1 MKKMGMSQPV
11 RSSRWPWYAVPAFLV
26 YALGYFAGALTGDAL
41 LYVGGAVVALVILA
55 PVWAKQPRYLLIGLV
70 IYLPIEDAILQAFT
84 AHVTIER
91 VVPDA
96 LLLLA
101 FCLRLPL
108 ARLRRER
115 VFGTPLDL
123 PIALILLVAGGSF
136 VYNHIAVSVAA
147 GGVYV
152 LLRYVLVFYLAAS
165 SRFTERDVR
174 VFVLMIVAVAI
185 LQCVVGAVE
194 FVLLHFAGLYL
205 FNFDLVQGTTGYFNV
220 LGMYLAI
227 ACIMALACYSP
238 TWITHPTTR
247 LALLVGASSAVIIL
261 ALSRQSLASLAI
273 GWIVIAIFGR
283 RYWPLRMSQLGT
295 VAVAGAAVVAASAL
309 LTVVSPAV
317 LSGTTS
323 TARQSPVSTN
333 SSGTEGP
340 HSTVTVTP
348 KPTSA
353 SKAYDTAAKGKGKQ
367 FNPGNLLSPDFYK
380 NSRLYEIVN
389 GGEAV
394 LQQSPLVGLGPGTF
408 GGQATFHDQ
417 AFYDRL
423 NVGLLLSDPKHTY
436 VSDVEWMTIFGQLG
450 LLGLLG
456 FVAIFVQIWRLA
468 YRAFKTSGQEM
479 TRRLALATM
488 ALVLVWIVVGFT
500 GPNFELRP
508 VSIWI
513 WILPGMLW
521 SLLRQERQVAKDER
535 VVAAMRGPTTFPG

>member
-1 MKKMGMSQPV
+1 
-11 RSSRWPWYAVPAFLV
+11 
-26 YALGYFAGALTGDAL
+26 
-41 LYVGGAVVALVILA
+41 
-55 PVWAKQPRYLLIGLV
+55 
-70 IYLPIEDAILQAFT
+70 
-84 AHVTIER
+84 
-91 VVPDA
+91 
-96 LLLLA
+96 
-101 FCLRLPL
+101 
-108 ARLRRER
+108 
-115 VFGTPLDL
+115 
-123 PIALILLVAGGSF
+123 
-136 VYNHIAVSVAA
+136 
-147 GGVYV
+147 V
-152 LLRYVLVFYLAAS
+152 LLRYALVFYLAAS

-174 VFVLMIVAVAI
+174 VFVLMVVAVAV
-185 LQCVVGAVE
+185 LQCIVGAVE

-227 ACIMALACYSP
+227 ACILALACYSP

-273 GWIVIAIFGR
+273 GWLVIVLFGR
-283 RYWPLRMSQLGT
+283 RYWPLRLSQLG
-295 VAVAGAAVVAASAL
+295 VGAVAAVAVVAATAL
-309 LTVVSPAV
+309 LTIASPAI

-323 TARQSPVSTN
+323 TAEQSPAPTS
-333 SSGTEGP
+333 SSGA

-353 SKAYDTAAKGKGKQ
+353 TKEYDTAAKGKGKQ
-367 FNPGNLLSPDFYK
+367 FNLGTLFSPDFYK
-380 NSRLYEIVN
+380 NSRMYEVVN
-389 GGEAV
+389 GGGAV
-394 LQQSPLVGLGPGTF
+394 LQQSPLIGLGPGTF

-436 VSDVEWMTIFGQLG
+436 VADVEWMTVFGQLG

-456 FVAIFVQIWRLA
+456 FIALFVQIWRLA
-468 YRAFKTSGQEM
+468 YRAFKTSNQEM

-488 ALVLVWIVVGFT
+488 ALVLVWIAVGFT

-508 VSIWI
+508 ISIWI

-521 SLLRQERQVAKDER
+521 SLVRQERQAAKDEYLLQA
-535 VVAAMRGPTTFPG
+535 VAGANVAAKVL

>member
-1 MKKMGMSQPV
+1 
-11 RSSRWPWYAVPAFLV
+11 
-26 YALGYFAGALTGDAL
+26 
-41 LYVGGAVVALVILA
+41 
-55 PVWAKQPRYLLIGLV
+55 
-70 IYLPIEDAILQAFT
+70 
-84 AHVTIER
+84 
-91 VVPDA
+91 
-96 LLLLA
+96 
-101 FCLRLPL
+101 
-108 ARLRRER
+108 
-115 VFGTPLDL
+115 
-123 PIALILLVAGGSF
+123 
-136 VYNHIAVSVAA
+136 
-147 GGVYV
+147 
-152 LLRYVLVFYLAAS
+152 
-165 SRFTERDVR
+165 
-174 VFVLMIVAVAI
+174 
-185 LQCVVGAVE
+185 
-194 FVLLHFAGLYL
+194 
-205 FNFDLVQGTTGYFNV
+205 
-220 LGMYLAI
+220 MYLAI